1 MENGVQN
8 WLHQCSLPDGTELQ
22 EHTLKT
28 ERNMIIGD
36 RCTIDYGLKGEDIIV
51 CEFCTLNGSVIA
63 DGDVRIDN
71 WCEINGD
78 VIVAE
83 DAYLGEGVKVHGR
96 LIVQGDLDIG
106 DNVQIDRGFEAKG
119 WISIRNPMP
128 VIVYLLLY
136 VMTLLKMEDQNEI
149 EDALSELFG
158 DEDEEDQNEKAPL
171 LIPSGSHLD
180 MKVFSVPAAMSIG
193 DGCRLHGN
201 IRANSVDVGNGTTI
215 FGSLRAHGTIG
226 IGPETKVHGN
236 VEGEDEVMIAE
247 QVRILGDVVADS
259 LVLHEEARVDGVIRA
274 PQGVR
279 IDRKAENN
287 GDESSE
293 NSGIGQPE
301 LC

>member
-1 MENGVQN
+1 MESGVQD

-78 VIVAE
+78 VVVAG
-83 DAYLGEGVKVHGR
+83 DAYLGEGVKIHGR

-136 VMTLLKMEDQNEI
+136 VMTLLKI
-149 EDALSELFG
+149 EDPNELEKALSDLFG
-158 DEDEEDQNEKAPL
+158 DEEEDQNDTAPL
-171 LIPSGSHLD
+171 LIPPNARLD
-180 MKVFSVPAAMSIG
+180 MKVFSVPAPMCIG
-193 DGCRLHGN
+193 SGCRLHGN
-201 IRANSVDVGNGTTI
+201 IKANSVEVGNGTTI
-215 FGSLRAHGTIG
+215 FGSLRAHGAVG
-226 IGPETKVHGN
+226 IGTGTMVHGN
-236 VEGEDEVMIAE
+236 VEGEDEVTVAE
-247 QVRILGDVVADS
+247 RVRILGDVVATS
-259 LVLHEEARVDGVIRA
+259 LVLHEEARIDGVIRA
-274 PQGVR
+274 PKGVR
-279 IDRKAENN
+279 IDRNAENN
-287 GDESSE
+287 GDESSG
-293 NSGIGQPE
+293 NSGTGQPE